1 MSHLI
6 QTGNLTATPELKTA
20 KSGKPWCAARVIH
33 NDSERQ
39 QDGTWRETSSIPYTV
54 RVYGRQAEQLV
65 EAARANGNIRIMFAG
80 RYSVRTFQRQ
90 DGSGGIAYEVDAD
103 DVAATLGQDV
113 RLAKGQGHPQGGQ
126 QRGSDQYEEQEPPGD
141 YDN

>member
-6 QTGNLTATPELKTA
+6 QTGNLTGTPELKTS
-20 KSGKPWCAARVIH
+20 KNGRPWGAARVIH

-39 QDGTWRETSSIPYTV
+39 QDGSWRQTSSIPYTV
-54 RVYGRQAEQLV
+54 RAYGRQAEMLV
-65 EAARANGNIRIMFAG
+65 AAAEANGNINITFAG

-103 DVAATLGQDV
+103 TVAVSLGQKV
-113 RLAKGQGHPQGGQ
+113 TLVKPEPSQGW
-126 QRGSDQYEEQEPPGD
+126 GSGDEPPTEEF
-141 YDN
+141 

>member
-6 QTGNLTATPELKTA
+6 QTGNLTGTPELKTS
-20 KSGKPWCAARVIH
+20 KNGRPWCAARVIH

-39 QDGTWRETSSIPYTV
+39 QDGSWRETSSIPYTV
-54 RVYGRQAEQLV
+54 RVYGRQAELLV
-65 EAARANGNIRIMFAG
+65 AAAVANGNVNIMFAG

-103 DVAATLGQDV
+103 TVAVSLGQN
-113 RLAKGQGHPQGGQ
+113 LTLTKPEAGHGWRSG
-126 QRGSDQYEEQEPPGD
+126 DEEPPAGEF
-141 YDN
+141 